1 MEAGIEGLQK
11 ILKAY
16 QAYFR
21 TLAFQELPRITWQL
35 LGEVGF
41 GIVAEALAKAT
52 IAALPSLIDA
62 VKGLVEVRKG
72 DPLDVLFTHFDCH
85 SKAREITGDEQIGLF
100 KPRREGSNRL
110 VLEGRCPFEF
120 KDNPLVLASY
130 AGIVVGVLR
139 ALGQEA
145 HAVSKR
151 ELLKKLKRGY
161 GVYAEEENGV
171 CRIIVEKVD

>member
-1 MEAGIEGLQK
+1 M
-11 ILKAY
+11 
-16 QAYFR
+16 
-21 TLAFQELPRITWQL
+21 
-35 LGEVGF
+35 
-41 GIVAEALAKAT
+41 
-52 IAALPSLIDA
+52 
-62 VKGLVEVRKG
+62 
-72 DPLDVLFTHFDCH
+72 
-85 SKAREITGDEQIGLF
+85 
-100 KPRREGSNRL
+100 